1 MEVRLYGGGYSKEEM
16 KDNFDGIIIILLI
29 IALIFL
35 AGIYN
40 NLLDVGDKLQ
50 HLEELIYSLDKTA
63 L

>member
-1 MEVRLYGGGYSKEEM
+1 M

>member
-1 MEVRLYGGGYSKEEM
+1 M

-40 NLLDVGDKLQ
+40 KLDNVSDRVQ
-50 HLEELIYSLDKTA
+50 HLEEISYSNVL
-63 L
+63 